1 MCDTKAET
9 MWTFETRKFRVV
21 WTITPC
27 YGLDLSWDE
36 TGEAAEKI
44 TSGEWDAF
52 DSAIKVYHR
61 PTGLELGAAYL
72 GQLIYANPAEFRDH
86 IGIKA
91 KSRQDGV
98 NYGSYFSDM
107 VREAVAEAR
116 ATLAQLKTA

>member
-9 MWTFETRKFRVV
+9 MWTFETRNFRVV

-27 YGLDLSWDE
+27 YDIDLSWDD

-44 TSGEWDAF
+44 TNGEWDAF
-52 DSAIKVYHR
+52 DSQIRVYHR

-72 GQLIYANPAEFRDH
+72 GQSIYANPAEFRDH

-91 KSRQDGV
+91 KSRQDGC
-98 NYGSYFSDM
+98 NYGSYFSGM

-116 ATLAQLKTA
+116 ATLAQLKAA

>member
-1 MCDTKAET
+1 
-9 MWTFETRKFRVV
+9 MWTFETRSFRVV

-27 YGLDLSWDE
+27 YDLDLSWDE
-36 TGEAAEKI
+36 TGETAEKI

-72 GQLIYANPAEFRDH
+72 GQSIYANPAEFRDH

-91 KSRQDGV
+91 KSRQDGG

-107 VREAVAEAR
+107 VRGAVAEAR
-116 ATLAQLKTA
+116 ATLAQLKAA